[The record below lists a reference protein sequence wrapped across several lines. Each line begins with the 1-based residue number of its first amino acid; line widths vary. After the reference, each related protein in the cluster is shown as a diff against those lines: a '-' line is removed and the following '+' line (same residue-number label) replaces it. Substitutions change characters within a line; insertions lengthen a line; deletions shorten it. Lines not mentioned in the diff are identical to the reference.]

1 MLNATRFTYL
11 LAHPEA
17 LNTET
22 LYDLRV
28 MVNRYPSS
36 QSLRLLYLQN
46 LYLLHDATFGAE
58 LRNSALYITDR
69 KILFHLLEG
78 HRFQLTPNQKVIL
91 ATEEQQEND
100 DDRTLSLIDSFLST
114 LPQDADTTL
123 EDFTYAASYSLT
135 EETPPQRKTV
145 QTLEQPVDYDLTTCE
160 EDEEKTDDETYTLQ
174 PLTATSDKREAETS
188 VTNARNSRKT
198 GMPQPPPV
206 ADTSYFDEDDVP
218 DESYFTETL
227 AKIYVK
233 QRRYGK
239 ALEIL
244 NRLSLIYPK
253 KNAYFADQIR
263 FLQKLI
269 INEKTK

>member
-135 EETPPQRKTV
+135 EETPSQRKTV

-160 EDEEKTDDETYTLQ
+160 EDEEETDDETYTLQ

-244 NRLSLIYPK
+244 NRLSLKKKK

>member
-114 LPQDADTTL
+114 LPQDADPTL

-160 EDEEKTDDETYTLQ
+160 EDEEETDDETYTLQ

-244 NRLSLIYPK
+244 DRLSLIYPK